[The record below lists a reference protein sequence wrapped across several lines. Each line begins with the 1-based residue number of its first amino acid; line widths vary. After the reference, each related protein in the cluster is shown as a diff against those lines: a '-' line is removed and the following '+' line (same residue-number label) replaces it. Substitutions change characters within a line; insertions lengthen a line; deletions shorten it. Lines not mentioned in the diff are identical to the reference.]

1 MKYALIVAA
10 GSGSR
15 MKSAIPKQFM
25 LLQGKPLICHTLQRF
40 MAYDA
45 GMRIILVIPPGY
57 ALNPA
62 EWAPYFDVLPD
73 LVLVEGGETRFHSV
87 QNGLGAITDDGIVF
101 IHDGV
106 RPFITGAL
114 LERCH
119 AVALEKGNA
128 IPCLELKD
136 SLRQVIE
143 GENRQVPR
151 AQFRSIQTPQT
162 FRVKVIQDAYRQA
175 YSPDFTDEASVFEQA
190 GHTIQLVEGLDQNF
204 KITSPTDFMLAECLL
219 ERDKLL
225 G

>member
-25 LLQGKPLICHTLQRF
+25 LLKGKPLICHTLQRF
-40 MAYDA
+40 VAYDP
-45 GMRIILVIPPGY
+45 GMRLILVIPKGFV
-57 ALNPA
+57 LNPA

-106 RPFITGAL
+106 RPFITNAL

-128 IPCLELKD
+128 IPCIELKD
-136 SLRQVIE
+136 SLRQVMD
-143 GENRQVPR
+143 GDNRQVPR
-151 AQFRSIQTPQT
+151 AQYRSIQTPQT
-162 FRVKVIQDAYRQA
+162 FRVKDIQDAYRQA
-175 YSPDFTDEASVFEQA
+175 YSPDFTDEASVMEQA
-190 GHTIQLVEGLDQNF
+190 GHAIHLVDGLDNNI
-204 KITSPTDFMLAECLL
+204 KITSPADFLLAQCLL
-219 ERDKLL
+219 ERDQLP